1 MTLPIDVSPWK
12 PAPFAL
18 GGETVF
24 AVGDVHGCV
33 EELQALLGTVADL
46 ARESAGKRRLVW
58 LGDMVDR
65 GPDTLGVLR
74 LWGEDAETRGVDRVD
89 HVIGNHEI
97 LMLLA
102 IGDEQ
107 RDGQGDGPMV
117 KKARTMWL
125 ADRTGGNK
133 VLEEMRCAAHDPLA
147 PPSYAL
153 AVEALGEGLMRQL
166 LTQRSHVRVGN
177 ALFVHGGL
185 RGGVDEASF
194 LATPWTAGDQARW
207 AWITKGFLDWQGG
220 FGGTLVVHGHTP
232 PHKHFPYT
240 QMEDPH
246 LFLHDRLGLD
256 GGSALT
262 GFVVGA
268 EVQDGRYR
276 ILKAGRARD
285 VKN

>member
-1 MTLPIDVSPWK
+1 MTHPVEVSPWK

-18 GGETVF
+18 DGETVF
-24 AVGDVHGCV
+24 AVGDIHGCV
-33 EELQALLGTVADL
+33 DEMRSLLDTIADL
-46 ARESAGKRRLVW
+46 ARESTSKRRLVY

-74 LWGEDAETRGVDRVD
+74 LWGEGAGTRGVDQVD

-102 IGDEQ
+102 M
-107 RDGQGDGPMV
+107 GDGAQAER
-117 KKARTMWL
+117 ARTMWL
-125 ADRTGGNK
+125 GERTGGGK
-133 VLEEMRCAAHDPLA
+133 VLAEMRLAVRDPLA
-147 PPSYAL
+147 PPSFLL
-153 AVEALGEGLMRQL
+153 AQAALGESLVRQL

-177 ALFVHGGL
+177 AIFVHGGL
-185 RGGVDEASF
+185 RGGTDEASF
-194 LATPWTAGDQARW
+194 LATPWTAGELARW
-207 AWITKGFLDWQGG
+207 AWITKGFLDWTDG

-232 PHKHFPYT
+232 PNKHFPFT

-268 EVQDGRYR
+268 EIQEGRYR
-276 ILKAGRARD
+276 ILKAGRARSA
-285 VKN
+285 